1 MIFHWHVAL
10 WRISSKSEVPL
21 TTEKYRAVPYV
32 FFFFPSSLPG
42 GGGTQL
48 RRYKPAC
55 PPKPSDL
62 AQRFKV
68 PGGRVSLSNLTP
80 ASSTSSISSITSLTS
95 GSSSC
100 SFRHPLQRRNPII
113 PDTVKL
119 PPGINPQAETFCS
132 TQSLLGK
139 QALKAVR
146 KREQPGRRKD
156 STQSLYI
163 DSPECDLLLHF
174 SSCPPSAS
182 SSSNSIAQTLA
193 SPQDQNHDRR
203 PLLGQRRFSDPDI
216 PYVDDDVWCGQ
227 RRQRWLSFCFFVF
240 LVFFRGYIPWMTRR
254 CSWWQWWTV
263 SRKRICTQ
271 CWIRLMRIHSGSLF
285 TVEEWWGP
293 SSCHY

>member
-1 MIFHWHVAL
+1 MVA
-10 WRISSKSEVPL
+10 WSSIGTMPSEGFLPNQVPL
-21 TTEKYRAVPYV
+21 TTEKYRPVLYV
-32 FFFFPSSLPG
+32 FFFFLSSLPG

-48 RRYKPAC
+48 RRYKPTC

-119 PPGINPQAETFCS
+119 PPGISPQAETFGS

-139 QALKAVR
+139 QALKSVR
-146 KREQPGRRKD
+146 RREQPGRRKD

-182 SSSNSIAQTLA
+182 SSANSIALTVA
-193 SPQDQNHDRR
+193 SPQDRNHDRK
-203 PLLGQRRFSDPDI
+203 PLLCQRRFSDPDI

-227 RRQRWLSFCFFVF
+227 RRKRWLSFFCFFLKATSHERHGGVADDSDGQ
-240 LVFFRGYIPWMTRR
+240 LVGRG
-254 CSWWQWWTV
+254 SVHNAELDWWESTV
-263 SRKRICTQ
+263 DLYLQ
-271 CWIRLMRIHSGSLF
+271 LNSGD
-285 TVEEWWGP
+285 
-293 SSCHY
+293 